1 MEACVKMAKQS
12 YFTFNKAK
20 RLISIHAGSLSDKKL
35 LEYIVTLRDY
45 ERYMR
50 NSHVLEYKQ
59 ILLDGGYFVSACT
72 YASTGIAPKDIWMIN
87 NVSNALD
94 EALTEKKKRM
104 DR

>member
-1 MEACVKMAKQS
+1 MKQQL

-20 RLISIHAGSLSDKKL
+20 RLISIHAKSLSDKKL

-50 NSHVLEYKQ
+50 NSHILEYKQ
-59 ILLDGGYFVSACT
+59 ILLDGGYFVSART
-72 YASTGIAPKDIWMIN
+72 HASTGIAPKDMWMIS

-94 EALTEKKKRM
+94 EAIIEKKKRM
-104 DR
+104 SR